1 MTSQINYELKKF
13 LQKEEVNRSEVY
25 VEELINAVAAGP
37 DREAALGN
45 PDLWLTLIGERI
57 SPEFKRFLRNALVT
71 AQNNNYGLKEIKDPD
86 CHNKRLIDLQNYLK
100 KVQLTGFI
108 IPLSDEYQSE
118 YVAKHSQRLA
128 WLTGFTGSAGTALVL
143 RNKAAIF
150 VDGRYTIQARNEVN
164 TDLYE
169 IIHLSEIS
177 PSSWIKKMMKE
188 KEVLGYDPWLH
199 TVQNIARLQKVCDTV
214 NIKFRATKSNPVDKI
229 WKDQPQQPITPI
241 IHLAKN
247 LTGLTSQEK
256 RKKISEILKRKKIEV
271 FVMTSPDSI
280 AWLANIRGADVPYT
294 PFSLG
299 YAIFYDDCS
308 LDIFNDPRKFTDKVL
323 SKMGSDLNIFPHQN
337 FLPTLSKLG
346 DKKINIGIDYNST
359 SQIIYET
366 LRRAGSKLSHIDDPC
381 QLEKATKTK
390 VELEGM
396 RKAHIRDGIAL
407 AKFLFWIDKYSKSGD
422 LTELNVADKLEG
434 FRREGDKIQ
443 GLSFPTISGSGS
455 NGAIVHYRVSEKSS
469 KKLQQNSLYL
479 VDSGAQ
485 YIDGTTDVTRTLAIG
500 TTSLEMKKNFTRVLK
515 GHIALAKVIF
525 PEGTSGS
532 QLDVLARSS
541 LWERGLDYDHGTGH
555 GVGSYLSVHE
565 GPQRI
570 SKAPNNV
577 ELKPGMVISNEP
589 GYYKAGKYGI
599 RIENLVAVRKA
610 KSSLTGLKSDLNNF
624 LCFETL
630 TLAPIDRSLILKSL
644 LNREDIQWLN
654 NYHKTVR
661 NTLQPLVGK
670 ELKEWLQKATEN
682 I

>member
-1 MTSQINYELKKF
+1 MASQINYELKKF
-13 LQKEEVNRSEVY
+13 LQKEEVNRSAVY
-25 VEELINAVAAGP
+25 IEELINAVAAGP
-37 DREAALGN
+37 DPEAALGN

-57 SPEFKRFLRNALVT
+57 SAKFKRFLCSALVI

-86 CHNKRLIDLQNYLK
+86 CHNKRLIDFQNYLK

-108 IPLSDEYQSE
+108 VPLSDEYQSE
-118 YVAKHSQRLA
+118 YVAKHSQRLE

-150 VDGRYTIQARNEVN
+150 VDGRYTLQARNEVN
-164 TDLYE
+164 TNLYE

-199 TVQNIARLQKVCDTV
+199 TVQNITQFQKISDAG
-214 NIKFRATKSNPVDKI
+214 NIKFQATKFNPIDKI

-247 LTGLTSQEK
+247 LTGLTSHEK

-280 AWLANIRGADVPYT
+280 AWLTNTRGADVPYT

-308 LDIFNDPRKFTDKVL
+308 LDFFNDPRKFTEKVL
-323 SKMGSDLNIFPHQN
+323 NKMGGDLNIFTPEK
-337 FLPTLSKLG
+337 FLPTLRKLG

-366 LRRAGSKLSHIDDPC
+366 LRRSGAKLEHIADPC
-381 QLEKATKTK
+381 QLEKATKTNI
-390 VELEGM
+390 ELGGM
-396 RKAHIRDGIAL
+396 RKAHVRDGIAL
-407 AKFLFWIDKYSKSGD
+407 SKFLFWIEKNSKSGE
-422 LTELNVADKLEG
+422 LTELNVANKLES
-434 FRREGDKIQ
+434 FRREGEKIQ

-455 NGAIVHYRVSEKSS
+455 NGAIVHYRVNEKSS

-500 TTSLEMKKNFTRVLK
+500 NATLEMKKNFTRVLK
-515 GHIALAKVIF
+515 GHIALAKAIF

-610 KSSLTGLKSDLNNF
+610 TSSLTGLKSDLNNF

-630 TLAPIDRSLILKSL
+630 TLAPIDRSLILKDL

-682 I
+682 V